1 MKAHR
6 KKRKVQSQPQQEK
19 AGIFKGVAA
28 AYLILILHAVF
39 IALLGCLVL
48 FFRGMVQYMLWIFI
62 GGTAL
67 VSYSGYRV
75 YRRMKQ
81 EQRNF
86 SDLLRLPMLDG
97 NSIEVSFLGGM
108 ASVRVESPG
117 AKALPVSS
125 ISYDASDIPRQ
136 LEAPGRSRVGELTE
150 LANLFEKQLI
160 TLEEYETSKKQI
172 IGGISFP

>member
-6 KKRKVQSQPQQEK
+6 RKKKVQPQQEH

-62 GGTAL
+62 GGTGL
-67 VSYSGYRV
+67 ITYSGYRV
-75 YRRMKQ
+75 YKRMKQ

-86 SDLLRLPMLDG
+86 SDLLRLPMLNG
-97 NSIEVSFLGGM
+97 NRVEVSFLGGI
-108 ASVRVESPG
+108 ASVKVESPG
-117 AKALPVSS
+117 SKALPVSS
-125 ISYDASDIPRQ
+125 ISYDASEIPRQ
-136 LEAPGRSRVGELTE
+136 LEAPGLSRVQELTE
-150 LANLFEKQLI
+150 LANLYEKQLI
-160 TLEEYETSKKQI
+160 TLEEYETTKKQI
-172 IGGISFP
+172 LGSIVFP

>member
-6 KKRKVQSQPQQEK
+6 RKKKTEPQKEQ

-67 VSYSGYRV
+67 ITYSGYRV
-75 YRRMKQ
+75 YKRMKQ
-81 EQRNF
+81 EHRNF

-97 NSIEVSFLGGM
+97 NSIEVSFLGGI
-108 ASVRVESPG
+108 ASVKVASPG
-117 AKALPVSS
+117 AKALP
-125 ISYDASDIPRQ
+125 IAYNASDMPRQ
-136 LEAPGRSRVGELTE
+136 LEAPGTSRVRELTE
-150 LANLFEKQLI
+150 LAGLFEKHLI
-160 TLEEYETSKKQI
+160 TQEEYETSKKQI
-172 IGGISFP
+172 LEGICYP